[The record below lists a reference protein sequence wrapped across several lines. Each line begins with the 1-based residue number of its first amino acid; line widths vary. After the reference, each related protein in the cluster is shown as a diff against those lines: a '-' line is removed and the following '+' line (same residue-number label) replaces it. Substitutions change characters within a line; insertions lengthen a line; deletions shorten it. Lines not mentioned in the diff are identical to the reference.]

1 MHTLVII
8 IHVIACFLMIG
19 AILLQSGK
27 GAEIGAAF
35 GGSSQTVFG
44 SRGPAN
50 FLSKFTVVV
59 AVVFMVTSFSLAILA
74 KERTFSSTVIDLK
87 KKDASEPA
95 PAAAAGQA
103 SIRLAFV
110 ERSRRR
116 SLATRSQH
124 LRTLRK
130 AVNTCRSERKPEEV
144 HKQASLGPLRRSQA
158 SGYVLCLQ

>member
-8 IHVIACFLMIG
+8 IHIFACFLMIG

-59 AVVFMVTSFSLAILA
+59 AVVFMITSFSLAILA
-74 KERTFSSTVIDLK
+74 KEKTFSSTVIDLK
-87 KKDASEPA
+87 KKETSQPA
-95 PAAAAGQA
+95 PATPADKP
-103 SIRLAFV
+103 
-110 ERSRRR
+110 
-116 SLATRSQH
+116 ATESH
-124 LRTLRK
+124 
-130 AVNTCRSERKPEEV
+130 S
-144 HKQASLGPLRRSQA
+144 
-158 SGYVLCLQ
+158 SGDSSTAH